1 VASKAAARGLRPRHG
16 ARMVSRRGWGP
27 GLLALAFACS
37 SSPSQSG
44 GGVDAA
50 AGETAAGASEDAG
63 TINVAPLVVDPGPPG
78 VQAVN
83 VAYTTVT
90 LCRPGTTVCQTIDH
104 VEVDTGSVGLRII
117 SSVLDAS
124 LMLPQETAANGS
136 PLIECYQYADGYNWG
151 PVVTADVH
159 MGGELAAALPL
170 QIAGGA
176 ASTPVPSGCS
186 GAGTEEDTVSDLGGN
201 GIVGL
206 GYESTDC
213 GSSCASTTSPKLGSY
228 YACAGS
234 TCTASGVPLA
244 GQVQNPIALF
254 TRDNNGVAVELPSI
268 DSAGAATVTGSLIF
282 GIGTAPNNGLGAAQV
297 ITIDT
302 NTGSFTTVFGGQVLA
317 ASFID
322 SGSLSYSFPDST
334 LAPCSGNQTGFYCPT
349 STVGLMAT
357 NEGFNRVNIP
367 TSFSVAN
374 ATTLYAS
381 GDAAFD
387 DLAITAF
394 APGYF
399 DWGLPFFYGR
409 TVFTAISAAMTP
421 AGPGPYFAY

>member
-1 VASKAAARGLRPRHG
+1 
-16 ARMVSRRGWGP
+16 MVSRRGWGP
-27 GLLALAFACS
+27 TLLALAFACS
-37 SSPSQSG
+37 SSPPQSG
-44 GGVDAA
+44 GGFDAA
-50 AGETAAGASEDAG
+50 AGEAASGASGASGDAG
-63 TINVAPLVVDPGPPG
+63 TLNVAPLVVDQGPPG
-78 VQAVN
+78 AQAVN

-117 SSVLDAS
+117 ASVLDAS
-124 LMLPQETAANGS
+124 LMLPQQTSASGG
-136 PLIECYQYADGYNWG
+136 PLVECYQYADGYNWG
-151 PVVTADVH
+151 PVVTADVRI
-159 MGGELAAALPL
+159 GGETAAALPL

-176 ASTPVPSGCS
+176 SSTPVPSDCS
-186 GAGTEEDTVSDLGGN
+186 RAGTEEDTVSGLGGN

-213 GSSCASTTSPKLGSY
+213 GSTCANTTSPRAGSY
-228 YACAGS
+228 YACTGAA
-234 TCTASGVPLA
+234 CTASGVPLTA
-244 GQVQNPIALF
+244 QVQNPIALF
-254 TRDNNGVAVELPSI
+254 ARDNNGVALELPSI
-268 DSAGAATVTGSLIF
+268 DSVGAATVTGSLIF

-302 NTGSFTTVFGGQVLA
+302 NTGSFTTVFGGQALA

-322 SGSLSYSFPDST
+322 SGSLAYSFPDS
-334 LAPCSGNQTGFYCPT
+334 AVAQCSGNQTGFYCPT
-349 STVGLMAT
+349 SALDLMAT

-409 TVFTAISAAMTP
+409 TVFTAMSGATTP
-421 AGPGPYFAY
+421 AGSGPYFAY